1 MKQSLII
8 LLTIS
13 SFVVGSCLI
22 IPKQQ
27 NTSKEDCKLV
37 TKSWTLEV
45 HELGKQNECKGCGD
59 FIRGIVECGSS
70 EDCIKLIAT
79 VSVGWTVVSTSVV
92 VLGNTVHWIEK
103 QGRCEK
109 SIVRSS
115 INKLYETTVDVGG
128 IVLESGNDFVNLFQQ
143 KNTNTQK

>member
-1 MKQSLII
+1 MRFSNFLLFTLI
-8 LLTIS
+8 
-13 SFVVGSCLI
+13 SFAAGSCLVL
-22 IPKQQ
+22 PKTE
-27 NTSKEDCKLV
+27 NVSDENCKLA

-143 KNTNTQK
+143 KNTNTQ